1 MKETKKRSA
10 STKKAKS
17 NEKKDKREK
26 RKQDKLKLSKKNII
40 KNEKDKIVM
49 RNMIQTKLDTIEY
62 RVEDESGRLFDL
74 NKKQVIENNAYFSE
88 VIRFY
93 RMKKHLVFENL

>member
-1 MKETKKRSA
+1 
-10 STKKAKS
+10 
-17 NEKKDKREK
+17 
-26 RKQDKLKLSKKNII
+26 
-40 KNEKDKIVM
+40 M